1 MVSRFSLTEQLWN
14 HSELLFSPHPPPFIK
29 LYSRSPKKSVFIL
42 KRRKSG
48 EMWSSTRKVPLQKFA
63 EKGLLLLQNIFFF
76 YLPILMMFGLALW
89 GLETLPP
96 SRTHLYNSTR
106 LSHKSCFLTLS
117 PSCVWFFQANHSRTI
132 PPCQKAVWQAHCDG
146 SLAPATYSTTFKN
159 PNINFAASGCHAP
172 TPTQQAGCGL
182 LWRSDPPI
190 STRASLLGAGHEP
203 AVTLQ
208 PATGFSCQ
216 HLLQWPDMLD

>member
-1 MVSRFSLTEQLWN
+1 MEKCDQVRGKSS
-14 HSELLFSPHPPPFIK
+14 SEVCRKRPFTIAK
-29 LYSRSPKKSVFIL
+29 H
-42 KRRKSG
+42 
-48 EMWSSTRKVPLQKFA
+48 
-63 EKGLLLLQNIFFF
+63 FFF

-106 LSHKSCFLTLS
+106 LPHKSCFLTLS
-117 PSCVWFFQANHSRTI
+117 PSCAWFFQANHSRTI

-159 PNINFAASGCHAP
+159 PQINFAASGCHAP

-182 LWRSDPPI
+182 LWRSALSDLPI